1 MTSSGTTEQS
11 YIFPPAKPS
20 VHRYFYYYFFFT
32 LSLSTRFSRYS
43 AVVDFRGRVFN
54 TRYTFVR
61 INGRVVIFFV
71 SRPWRRRRPPTR
83 ARTRQCHL
91 EPCVSNQRRWR
102 RRESELVF
110 IARRTSRSHRNRR
123 LRRGIENRRRI
134 LLSKDLLFVR
144 SRHILFCIIY
154 ANATV
159 VVFRVWIH
167 GQRSTNTV
175 GVHCAR
181 EQVNK
186 DRGQREKK
194 NRSFKFFKIFFFL
207 LQ

>member
-1 MTSSGTTEQS
+1 MTSSGTIEQS
-11 YIFPPAKPS
+11 YISPPAKPS
-20 VHRYFYYYFFFT
+20 VHRYFYYYYFFFT
-32 LSLSTRFSRYS
+32 LSLSTRFSRYFV
-43 AVVDFRGRVFN
+43 VVDFRGRVFN

-61 INGRVVIFFV
+61 INGWVVIFFV
-71 SRPWRRRRPPTR
+71 SRPWRRRRPTR
-83 ARTRQCHL
+83 AHTRQCHQ
-91 EPCVSNQRRWR
+91 EPCVSNQRRWRWR

-123 LRRGIENRRRI
+123 LQRGIENRRRI

-154 ANATV
+154 ATV

-186 DRGQREKK
+186 DRGQRE
-194 NRSFKFFKIFFFL
+194 
-207 LQ
+207 